1 MEKQSKVRGIWT
13 AWGLVGDAVLQEEVV
28 DPGRPHRQS
37 NAWAAEN
44 LKYQP
49 CSWEQ
54 GVGGWGLQGW
64 GACSRQR
71 GCPGPKEGRAVCWR
85 EGPAGGRSGWS
96 CWRWGW
102 GDRACGTSKV
112 LHLQVERDPLQG
124 AVRGSAW
131 HIHSDQ
137 RSGCCD
143 QTRPE
148 QKTGNQ
154 VEAFR
159 STIQVCN
166 EDQRGGHR
174 CREKQSASG
183 YLIHL
188 LFKEVILE
196 FIVEIVVK

>member
-1 MEKQSKVRGIWT
+1 MEKQSKVRGVWR
-13 AWGLVGDAVLQEEVV
+13 ARGVVEDAISHREVV
-28 DPGRPHRQS
+28 GPGRPHRQS

-71 GCPGPKEGRAVCWR
+71 GCPGPKEGRAVSV
-85 EGPAGGRSGWS
+85 AGGRSGRS

-102 GDRACGTSKV
+102 GDRARGTSKV
-112 LHLQVERDPLQG
+112 LHLRVGREPLQG
-124 AVRGSAW
+124 AVRGSTW
-131 HIHSDQ
+131 HTHSDQ

-148 QKTGNQ
+148 RKTGNQ
-154 VEAFR
+154 VDAIR
-159 STIQVCN
+159 STIQVCS
-166 EDQRGGHR
+166 EDQGGGHR
-174 CREKQSASG
+174 RREKQSASG
-183 YLIHL
+183 YLNP
-188 LFKEVILE
+188 FT
-196 FIVEIVVK
+196 F